1 MARMVS
7 SEHEMQEVFQ
17 AAGKM
22 LVVVYFFDV
31 LEDPNRK
38 ELNKIAKSYGGTF
51 VLAEINKWPD
61 QNKDELF
68 YATQELKRKY
78 MPGAGMAPVLVFFHE
93 GQQVNFLKDFIYDA
107 FQVGI

>member
-1 MARMVS
+1 MVS

-68 YATQELKRKY
+68 FATQELKRKY

-107 FQVGI
+107 FQVGIWIS